1 MFSHNNSLSSD
12 LRDINLTTFVCNSL
26 PYTDMMT
33 ESQENR
39 GQCRKR
45 HYKRNRKVKKSSS
58 KLPGPDNVI
67 ESWPNDDIVIEEHDT
82 SSTSETLVQS
92 IGSKVFAAHKTYSLH
107 LSIVSKLFNEL
118 SRYSGLSPREIV
130 PEMDAELVEALEEQ

>member
-58 KLPGPDNVI
+58 QLPGPDNVI

-82 SSTSETLVQS
+82 SSTSETLVVGRSSMKVKILSFLCLAIHREQS
-92 IGSKVFAAHKTYSLH
+92 IRCAQDLLSPSLH
-107 LSIVSKLFNEL
+107 CI
-118 SRYSGLSPREIV
+118 
-130 PEMDAELVEALEEQ
+130 